1 MPAFSFERNRK
12 TTDKVNMPVPFLTVK
27 MDCMPYDQ
35 LRLLDA
41 WEAWGI
47 PLDQQWEWIRQLFG
61 PACMNDMEDVLT
73 GQTRGLA
80 KEEASVLTA

>member
-12 TTDKVNMPVPFLTVK
+12 TTDTVDRPGPFLTVK
-27 MDCMPYDQ
+27 MECRPYDH
-35 LRLLDA
+35 LRFLDA

>member
-1 MPAFSFERNRK
+1 ML
-12 TTDKVNMPVPFLTVK
+12 TTFFTIEP
-27 MDCMPYDQ
+27 DCMPDAR
-35 LRLLDA
+35 LRLVDA

-73 GQTRGLA
+73 GQARGSA
-80 KEEASVLTA
+80 KEEEIALIS